1 MMNLFDY
8 RWAHWWTIREHSW
21 RRSYSRRQIVGREMR
36 LGDLIRTTR
45 ERQALTQQDLAVK
58 VGMSPQ
64 YLCDIETGR
73 RDVKRTETLDR
84 LAFALNLEQ
93 DVVYIAA
100 GLFPYDVTDTSLDD
114 MRLIAQCINRMV

>member
-1 MMNLFDY
+1 MFRCFDH
-8 RWAHWWTIREHSW
+8 RWRHWWTIREHSW
-21 RRSYSRRQIVGREMR
+21 RRAYSRRQIVGREMR
-36 LGDLIRTTR
+36 LGNLIRKAR
-45 ERQALTQQDLAVK
+45 ERLMLTQQELAAE
-58 VGMSPQ
+58 VGISPQ

-73 RDVKRTETLDR
+73 RDAKRTETLDR

-100 GLFPYDVTDTSLDD
+100 GLFPYDVAETSLDD